1 MYATEKEN
9 KGGLSERKVIYLVI
23 AKFGVSS
30 TARNIQR
37 YIKDGI
43 IGQSPLEKGRVDD
56 FSPFVFIYKN
66 KSNQQSRRIK
76 SPFKVGKYG

>member
-43 IGQSPLEKGRVDD
+43 IGQSPL
-56 FSPFVFIYKN
+56 KN
-66 KSNQQSRRIK
+66 VMQLTYLHLFLTCCVHLMKAL
-76 SPFKVGKYG
+76 